1 MSIGARIGG
10 QGYEVRARARG
21 RAGEI
26 WRGRAER
33 IAARYRNGEE
43 GRLSQRWLRQKL
55 WKFQVGPRP
64 RSPQPPA
71 GWLGD
76 EERRCEEQPN
86 PVGCRTADPYQPDHP
101 TSLLP
106 DHHHCHP
113 PRMAHSKI
121 KFYLKKPLLD
131 PKHQIMQ
138 FDLGQN
144 HRRSNIPSVAERVFL
159 CKFVRVGNSEIVG
172 RAT

>member
-1 MSIGARIGG
+1 M
-10 QGYEVRARARG
+10 E
-21 RAGEI
+21 RAGGKDRGTLSQ
-26 WRGRAER
+26 WRGRKIIAEMVEPKVMEVP
-33 IAARYRNGEE
+33 G
-43 GRLSQRWLRQKL
+43 GDH
-55 WKFQVGPRP
+55 PRP

-106 DHHHCHP
+106 DHHHRHP

-138 FDLGQN
+138 FDLGHNQ
-144 HRRSNIPSVAERVFL
+144 RRSNIPSVAENVFCANL
-159 CKFVRVGNSEIVG
+159 SGLATVRS
-172 RAT
+172 